1 MIVATGKKRRIAL
14 TIGCALPSFL
24 CGRFYF
30 RMSYFGSW
38 LRYSK
43 CYRVV
48 SAVWTT
54 GRFGTLRCREN
65 AAYFDRAGY
74 VVSTGAPYGT
84 HLRGTRRFAGN
95 GISVTCDLWTR
106 GPEHLCTQ
114 PTFWSTVRNT
124 DVIPIFDSIASSTS
138 TST

>member
-95 GISVTCDLWTR
+95 GISVTCDLRVSFTIVVVNTHIAYVTCGR
-106 GPEHLCTQ
+106 VACGPEHLCT
-114 PTFWSTVRNT
+114 
-124 DVIPIFDSIASSTS
+124 
-138 TST
+138 